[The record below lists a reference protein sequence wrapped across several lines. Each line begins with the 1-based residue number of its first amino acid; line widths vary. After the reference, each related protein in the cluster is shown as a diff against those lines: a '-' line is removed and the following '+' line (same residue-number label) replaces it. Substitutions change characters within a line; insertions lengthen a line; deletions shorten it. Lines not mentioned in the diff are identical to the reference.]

1 MTQHE
6 KVLRAVLDNDSGG
19 GGSGG
24 SSKLYDNAV
33 EIFALLDRD
42 VFPVLQG
49 VPPVAHSEIQSVR
62 DMLATPA
69 SALERT
75 KRVLVV
81 VQGMTE
87 LAVGRVQASSAR
99 AVQALRTSGN
109 TIRAAN
115 VEGKIDTK
123 ASQGVDARAQ
133 SVKKSARKGIRS
145 MNKVAPEMSTDGSS
159 LAEARAGL
167 SVATA
172 VLADANQWDEED
184 GAHTGDMGMRMV
196 EQQLSGCVK
205 EVTSAIQFVFAH
217 IDAAQAEADEFVAF
231 SSSAITSA
239 AATGTSIT
247 IPSSTSISTALS
259 TSPSSISPSSAIALH
274 SSAQFQLL
282 EIKLKASM
290 EDANKM
296 LEKWLIDVRNRLK
309 SLEDSAK
316 EQLGVC
322 ASALG
327 STLEEAT
334 SSAVASVLGLANGV
348 GDLLGDV
355 LGEDID
361 GGEALKQLGGS
372 AAVKLKELGMRWL
385 KGDESWKVRERA
397 VGGTLCIA
405 QRIEATKSD
414 MDKLHALE
422 KDRAKITEGMAK
434 VNKRKLAR
442 HDRNIEAVRT
452 RLGLEVKAEDLKK
465 KNIGI

>member
-1 MTQHE
+1 
-6 KVLRAVLDNDSGG
+6 
-19 GGSGG
+19 
-24 SSKLYDNAV
+24 
-33 EIFALLDRD
+33 
-42 VFPVLQG
+42 
-49 VPPVAHSEIQSVR
+49 
-62 DMLATPA
+62 
-69 SALERT
+69 
-75 KRVLVV
+75 
-81 VQGMTE
+81 
-87 LAVGRVQASSAR
+87 
-99 AVQALRTSGN
+99 
-109 TIRAAN
+109 
-115 VEGKIDTK
+115 
-123 ASQGVDARAQ
+123 
-133 SVKKSARKGIRS
+133 
-145 MNKVAPEMSTDGSS
+145 
-159 LAEARAGL
+159 
-167 SVATA
+167 
-172 VLADANQWDEED
+172 
-184 GAHTGDMGMRMV
+184 
-196 EQQLSGCVK
+196 
-205 EVTSAIQFVFAH
+205 
-217 IDAAQAEADEFVAF
+217 
-231 SSSAITSA
+231 
-239 AATGTSIT
+239 
-247 IPSSTSISTALS
+247 SISTALS

-422 KDRAKITEGMAK
+422 K
-434 VNKRKLAR
+434 
-442 HDRNIEAVRT
+442 
-452 RLGLEVKAEDLKK
+452 
-465 KNIGI
+465 